1 MGVPDVI
8 LTASMQVGG
17 QTSCTTTSAP
27 TSATTFPPKTRKS
40 RRFKLMTSPWLK
52 LRSLLLKNP
61 PRLKTPGAN
70 PIAWIICARI
80 SIKAASI
87 QVTSKLGVT
96 VFVEWI
102 VLCARQIA
110 QAIFEAILV
119 PDVILTASMQ
129 VGGQTSCTTTSAPT
143 SATTF
148 PKVSRRVLLF
158 RLLRAKLL
166 LLFRISYFNIFRVI
180 FRYYDL
186 YIVYPYRAAP
196 LLCG

>member
-1 MGVPDVI
+1 MG
-8 LTASMQVGG
+8 
-17 QTSCTTTSAP
+17 
-27 TSATTFPPKTRKS
+27 
-40 RRFKLMTSPWLK
+40 
-52 LRSLLLKNP
+52 
-61 PRLKTPGAN
+61 
-70 PIAWIICARI
+70 
-80 SIKAASI
+80 KAASI

-148 PKVSRRVLLF
+148 PKTRKSRS
-158 RLLRAKLL
+158 LRFEQMTSPWLKLRSLL
-166 LLFRISYFNIFRVI
+166 LKNPPRLKTPGANPIAWIICARISIK
-180 FRYYDL
+180 
-186 YIVYPYRAAP
+186 AASTQVTSK
-196 LLCG
+196 LGVTVFVE

>member
-1 MGVPDVI
+1 MGKAASIQVTSKLGVTVFVEWIVLCARQIAQAIFEAILVPDVI

-17 QTSCTTTSAP
+17 QTSCATTSAP

-119 PDVILTASMQ
+119 PDVIL
-129 VGGQTSCTTTSAPT
+129 
-143 SATTF
+143 
-148 PKVSRRVLLF
+148 
-158 RLLRAKLL
+158 
-166 LLFRISYFNIFRVI
+166 
-180 FRYYDL
+180 
-186 YIVYPYRAAP
+186 
-196 LLCG
+196 

>member
-1 MGVPDVI
+1 MG
-8 LTASMQVGG
+8 
-17 QTSCTTTSAP
+17 
-27 TSATTFPPKTRKS
+27 
-40 RRFKLMTSPWLK
+40 
-52 LRSLLLKNP
+52 
-61 PRLKTPGAN
+61 
-70 PIAWIICARI
+70 
-80 SIKAASI
+80 KAASI

-96 VFVEWI
+96 VFVEWT

-119 PDVILTASMQ
+119 PDVILMASMQ

-143 SATTF
+143 SASTF

-158 RLLRAKLL
+158 RLLRAKLLL

-186 YIVYPYRAAP
+186 YIVCPYRAAP
-196 LLCG
+196 LLCGPLFGSHESRASISEILLNYD